1 MSTTEESRLQQV
13 LNQTLFSTT
22 KQLIDAA
29 EIAHLKDA
37 QTRSLL
43 AFAFGG
49 NPLSLGIPPEQPL
62 NLPGGLPVE
71 HIRALVAEKVSNTGI
86 SREMCVDVLTL
97 QTHEMELRAI
107 AAMDEFIARF
117 YDKHLHPDLFYPQNL
132 RLVARYMLSNGFD
145 AHTRTEDTTDHA
157 SQPLTAPR
165 STYEGMKAAGLL
177 GKLGTHVRLSKLTIA
192 ASQDSLGRGL
202 VVSHFA
208 NSLLQ
213 DVLISG
219 LKVYL
224 TECPH
229 LRTVF
234 GKSRLPRA
242 ALVMPALRV
251 SLASVSHQAWDTSL
265 MFWCH

>member
-1 MSTTEESRLQQV
+1 M
-13 LNQTLFSTT
+13 
-22 KQLIDAA
+22 
-29 EIAHLKDA
+29 
-37 QTRSLL
+37 
-43 AFAFGG
+43 
-49 NPLSLGIPPEQPL
+49 
-62 NLPGGLPVE
+62 E
-71 HIRALVAEKVSNTGI
+71 HIRTLVAEKVSNTGI
-86 SREMCVDVLTL
+86 SREICVDVLTL
-97 QTHEMELRAI
+97 QTHEMDLRAK
-107 AAMDEFIARF
+107 AAMDAFIERF
-117 YDKHLHPDLFYPQNL
+117 YEKHLHPDLFHPQNL

-145 AHTRTEDTTDHA
+145 AHTRAEDTTDYA

-177 GKLGTHVRLSKLTIA
+177 GLLGKHVRLSKLTVA

-213 DVLISG
+213 DALICG

-242 ALVMPALRV
+242 ALIMPALQV
-251 SLASVSHQAWDTSL
+251 SCISQPWDALL
-265 MFWCH
+265 MFWCHQTTDYWRKRETGYFRALEEDAAYRARKDSITYLMDFIRDTDEGKGLGKKLFKITSLMFLEPMDELPA